1 MNVSLENYTK
11 ALVGVIP
18 TILLWCFCGA
28 SADRAMRVR
37 VQEDGPQYMYAIIL
51 FSSGLAFGL
60 VAAVLIW
67 RFAIQELRKEIDQ
80 DSAETWF
87 RYKRHGGESPEV
99 AGESGASDYDSPD
112 DDVSSRGT
120 LTASEAGHEMTL
132 QEHELVLGAP
142 AKPRRGILALLR
154 IDAEDY
160 GLDTYYEGPNDGR
173 DEEWYW
179 LWA

>member
-1 MNVSLENYTK
+1 
-11 ALVGVIP
+11 
-18 TILLWCFCGA
+18 
-28 SADRAMRVR
+28 MRVR
-37 VQEDGPQYMYAIIL
+37 VEEDGPEYMYAIIL

-60 VAAVLIW
+60 IAAVLIW

-87 RYKRHGGESPEV
+87 RYKSHGKT
-99 AGESGASDYDSPD
+99 AAAESGASGSDAD
-112 DDVSSRGT
+112 DTSSRAT
-120 LTASEAGHEMTL
+120 STAGEAGHEMTL
-132 QEHELVLGAP
+132 QEHELVAGTQT
-142 AKPRRGILALLR
+142 KPRRGILALLR

-160 GLDTYYEGPNDGR
+160 GLDTYYEGPDDGR